1 MLTALRRISM
11 TQWILIAMA
20 IGVLLGWIFPEA
32 ARATNGFAATDLK
45 FLSTIFLRLIKAL
58 IVPLLFAT
66 LVVGIAGHGNE
77 LRLVGRLAVRAM
89 VLFTV
94 MTAIALAIGWG
105 AGLLIRPGD
114 GISLAGAAA
123 ETGAQLATS
132 RLTFTGVLETA
143 FPQSFAE
150 AAAGNH
156 VLQVL
161 VFSILFGVAT
171 TQVPDAARRT
181 IVAFAEALAEVMFKF
196 TALVM
201 AYAPIGIGAAI
212 AVTVSRSGVG
222 ILATLGLL
230 VLTCIGALL
239 AFVLLALVPLA
250 MSARIPL
257 REFLATIREPLLIA
271 FTAASSDA
279 ALPRALQ
286 KLEEFGVPRRVA
298 AFAMPTALSFNLT
311 GSTLFVGL
319 ATLFVAQAARVPL
332 DAGQQLAI
340 MATLMLTTKGI
351 AAVPR
356 ASLVVLAATLSQFGL
371 PLEGVAVI
379 LAVDALM
386 DMARTGVNMLSHCV
400 ETVVLA
406 RWEGAEVAA
415 MEPVRGNG

>member
-1 MLTALRRISM
+1 MTALRRISM
-11 TQWILIAMA
+11 TQWILIAMV

-32 ARATNGFAATDLK
+32 ERAANGFAATDLK

-89 VLFTV
+89 ILFTV
-94 MTAIALAIGWG
+94 MTAIALAIGWA
-105 AGLLIRPGD
+105 AGLLVRPGD

-230 VLTCIGALL
+230 VLTCIGALA

-250 MSARIPL
+250 LSARIPL

-386 DMARTGVNMLSHCV
+386 DMARTGVNMLSHCI

-406 RWEGAEVAA
+406 RWEGAEVGE
-415 MEPVRGNG
+415 MEPVPGSS

>member
-1 MLTALRRISM
+1 MPALRRLSM

-20 IGVLLGWIFPEA
+20 IGVLLGWIFPEH
-32 ARATNGFAATDLK
+32 AREATGFAATDLR

-66 LVVGIAGHGNE
+66 IVVGIAGQGSD
-77 LRLVGRLAVRAM
+77 LRRVGRLAVRAI

-94 MTAIALAIGWG
+94 MTAIALAIGWV
-105 AGLLIRPGD
+105 AGLLVRPGE

-143 FPQSFAE
+143 FPQSFAD

-171 TQVPDAARRT
+171 SQAPEAARRT
-181 IVAFAEALAEVMFKF
+181 MVSFSEALAEVMFRF

-212 AVTVSRSGVG
+212 AVTVSRSGIGV
-222 ILATLGLL
+222 LATLGLL
-230 VLTCIGALL
+230 VVTCLGALA
-239 AFVLLALVPLA
+239 AFVLLALLPLALSARVPLRA
-250 MSARIPL
+250 FL
-257 REFLATIREPLLIA
+257 RQVREPVLIA

-279 ALPRALQ
+279 ALPRAMQ
-286 KLEEFGVPRRVA
+286 KLEELGVPRRIVA
-298 AFAMPTALSFNLT
+298 FTMPTALSFNLT

-379 LAVDALM
+379 LAVDAIM

-406 RWEGAEVAA
+406 KWES
-415 MEPVRGNG
+415 GNGNG